1 MPSKSAK
8 PRRSDLREKA
18 TARRIAIVA
27 FPGVTLLDISGPAQV
42 FAELQE
48 IELSSGSYSLSYLS
62 TSGGLVPTDVGM
74 MIDTAPISGI
84 RPHQIDTLVI
94 PGGPGIWAL
103 RQDAV
108 LMKWI
113 SQALPKARRV
123 ASVCLGAFVLAWTGA
138 LDGKRAATHWRY
150 CPRLADGF
158 PKIRVEPNAIFVK
171 DGRVWTSAGVSAGID
186 LALAMI
192 EEDFGHA
199 AALDIAR
206 RLVVFLKRPGGQ
218 SQFSTV
224 LAAQVSDVEGRFS
237 ALHAWIIENIARDL
251 KVETLAE
258 KAGMS
263 PRTFARAYTTRTGM
277 TPASGV
283 EALRVE
289 TARLLLES
297 SEIGGVAEVARRAG
311 FGDDERMRRAFVRHL
326 GVSPSEYRSRFSGGR

>member
-8 PRRSDLREKA
+8 PRRVNLSEQA
-18 TARRIAIVA
+18 STRRIAIVA

-42 FAELQE
+42 FAELE
-48 IELSSGSYSLSYLS
+48 AIELPAPGYSLSYLS

-74 MIDTAPISGI
+74 MIDTMPISSI
-84 RPHQIDTLVI
+84 RPNQVDTLVI
-94 PGGPGIWAL
+94 PGGPGIWEMRKDAAL
-103 RQDAV
+103 
-108 LMKWI
+108 MNWI

-123 ASVCLGAFVLAWTGA
+123 ASVCLGAFVLAWTGV

-150 CPRLADGF
+150 CPRLQDSF
-158 PKIRVEPNAIFVK
+158 PNIRVEPDAIFVK
-171 DGRVWTSAGVSAGID
+171 EGRVWSSAGVSAGID

-192 EEDFGHA
+192 EEDFGHTT
-199 AALDIAR
+199 ALDVAR

-224 LAAQVSDVEGRFS
+224 LAAQASDVEGRFS
-237 ALHAWIIENIARDL
+237 ELHAWIIENIASDL
-251 KVETLAE
+251 RVDVLAA
-258 KAGMS
+258 KAGMT
-263 PRTFARAYTTRTGM
+263 PRTFARAYASRTGM

-297 SEIGGVAEVARRAG
+297 GQVGGVVEVAKRAG
-311 FGDDERMRRAFVRHL
+311 FGDDERMRRAFLRHL
-326 GVSPSEYRSRFSGGR
+326 GVSPSEYRSRFSG

>member
-1 MPSKSAK
+1 MPSNSAK
-8 PRRSDLREKA
+8 SRRPGLREEPS
-18 TARRIAIVA
+18 ARRVAIVA

-48 IELSSGSYSLSYLS
+48 IELPTASYALSYLS
-62 TSGGLVPTDVGM
+62 ASGGLVQTDVGM
-74 MIDTAPISGI
+74 MVDTAPISSV
-84 RPHQIDTLVI
+84 RPQEVDTLVI
-94 PGGPGIWAL
+94 PGGPGVWQL
-103 RQDAV
+103 RQDAN
-108 LMKWI
+108 LMSWI
-113 SQALPKARRV
+113 SEVLPKARRI

-150 CPRLADGF
+150 CPRLADSF
-158 PKIRVEPNAIFVK
+158 PSIRVEPNAIFVK
-171 DGRVWTSAGVSAGID
+171 DGRVWSSAGVSAGID

-192 EEDFGHA
+192 EEDFGHTT
-199 AALDIAR
+199 ALDIAR

-224 LAAQVSDVEGRFS
+224 LAAQASDVEGRFS
-237 ALHAWIIENIARDL
+237 ALHAWIIENIASDL
-251 KVETLAE
+251 KVETLAQ

-263 PRTFARAYTTRTGM
+263 PRTFARAYTSRTGM

-297 SEIGGVAEVARRAG
+297 SEIGGVVEVAQRAG
-311 FGDDERMRRAFVRHL
+311 FGDDERMRRAFMRHL
-326 GVSPSEYRSRFSGGR
+326 GVSPSEYRSRFSG

>member
-8 PRRSDLREKA
+8 SGRPEPREKLPD
-18 TARRIAIVA
+18 RRIAIVA

-48 IELSSGSYSLSYLS
+48 IELPAAGYALSYLS
-62 TSGGLVPTDVGM
+62 RAGGLVPTDVGM
-74 MIDTAPISGI
+74 MIDTAPIASI
-84 RPHQIDTLVI
+84 DPDQVDTLII

-103 RQDAV
+103 RQDCIQ
-108 LMKWI
+108 MKWI
-113 SQALPKARRV
+113 MQALTKARRV

-150 CPRLADGF
+150 CPRLQDGF
-158 PKIRVEPNAIFVK
+158 PNIRVEPNAIFVQ
-171 DGRVWTSAGVSAGID
+171 DGRVWSSAGVSAGID

-192 EEDFGHA
+192 EEDFGHTI
-199 AALDIAR
+199 ALDIAR

-224 LAAQVSDVEGRFS
+224 LAAQASDVEGRFS
-237 ALHAWIIENIARDL
+237 ALHAWIIENIASEL

-258 KAGMS
+258 RAGMT
-263 PRTFARAYTTRTGM
+263 PRTFARTYVSRTGM
-277 TPASGV
+277 TPANGV

-297 SEIGGVAEVARRAG
+297 RQIGGVVEVAKRAG
-311 FGDDERMRRAFVRHL
+311 FGDDERMRRAFLRHL
-326 GVSPSEYRSRFSGGR
+326 GVTPSEYRRRFSG

>member
-8 PRRSDLREKA
+8 PRRPDLRAKLP
-18 TARRIAIVA
+18 ARRIAIVA

-48 IELSSGSYSLSYLS
+48 IELPAAGYALSYLS
-62 TSGGLVPTDVGM
+62 ASGGLVPTDVGM
-74 MIDTAPISGI
+74 MVDTAPISSV
-84 RPHQIDTLVI
+84 RPHQVDTLVI

-103 RQDAV
+103 RQDAAQ
-108 LMKWI
+108 MKWI
-113 SQALPKARRV
+113 MQTVPKARRI
-123 ASVCLGAFVLAWTGA
+123 ASVCLGAFALAWTGA

-150 CPRLADGF
+150 CPRLQDGF
-158 PKIRVEPNAIFVK
+158 PSIRVEPNAIFVQ
-171 DGRVWTSAGVSAGID
+171 DGRVWSSAGVSAGID

-192 EEDFGHA
+192 EEDFGHTI
-199 AALDIAR
+199 ALDVAR

-224 LAAQVSDVEGRFS
+224 LAAQASDVEGRFS
-237 ALHAWIIENIARDL
+237 ALHAWIIENIASDL

-258 KAGMS
+258 RAGMT
-263 PRTFARAYTTRTGM
+263 PRTFARTYVNRTGM
-277 TPASGV
+277 TPANGV

-297 SEIGGVAEVARRAG
+297 RQVGGVVEVAKRAG
-311 FGDDERMRRAFVRHL
+311 FGDDERMRRAFLRHL
-326 GVSPSEYRSRFSGGR
+326 GVTPSEYRRRFSG

>member
-1 MPSKSAK
+1 MPSKSAN
-8 PRRSDLREKA
+8 PRRPEPREKA
-18 TARRIAIVA
+18 AARRVAIVA

-42 FAELQE
+42 FAELQA
-48 IELSSGSYSLSYLS
+48 IELPGPSYSLSYFS

-74 MIDTAPISGI
+74 MIDTAPISSI
-84 RPHQIDTLVI
+84 RPNQVDTLVI

-103 RQDAV
+103 RQDV
-108 LMKWI
+108 TLMEWI
-113 SQALPKARRV
+113 SEVLPRARRV
-123 ASVCLGAFVLAWTGA
+123 ASVCLGAFALAWTGA

-192 EEDFGHA
+192 EEDFGHTT
-199 AALDIAR
+199 ALDIAR

-224 LAAQVSDVEGRFS
+224 LAAQASDVEGRFS
-237 ALHAWIIENIARDL
+237 ALHAWIIENIAGDL

-263 PRTFARAYTTRTGM
+263 PRTFARAYASRTGM

-297 SEIGGVAEVARRAG
+297 SEIRGVVDVARRAG
-311 FGDDERMRRAFVRHL
+311 FGDDERMRRAFIRHL
-326 GVSPSEYRSRFSGGR
+326 GISPSEYRSRFSG

>member
-8 PRRSDLREKA
+8 PRRPEPREKSA
-18 TARRIAIVA
+18 ARRVAIVA

-42 FAELQE
+42 FAELQA
-48 IELSSGSYSLSYLS
+48 IELPGAGYSLSYLS
-62 TSGGLVPTDVGM
+62 ASGGLVPTDVGM
-74 MIDTAPISGI
+74 MVDTAPISSI
-84 RPHQIDTLVI
+84 RPNQVDTLVI

-108 LMKWI
+108 MIEWI
-113 SQALPKARRV
+113 SEVLPRARRV
-123 ASVCLGAFVLAWTGA
+123 ASVCLGAFALAWTGA

-158 PKIRVEPNAIFVK
+158 PKISVEPNAIFVK
-171 DGRVWTSAGVSAGID
+171 DGRVWTSAGVSAGIY

-192 EEDFGHA
+192 EEDFGHTT
-199 AALDIAR
+199 ALDIAR

-224 LAAQVSDVEGRFS
+224 LAAQASDVEGRFS
-237 ALHAWIIENIARDL
+237 ALHAWIIENIAGDL
-251 KVETLAE
+251 KVETLAG

-263 PRTFARAYTTRTGM
+263 PRTFARAYTSRTGM

-297 SEIGGVAEVARRAG
+297 SEIRGVVDVARRAG
-311 FGDDERMRRAFVRHL
+311 FGDDERMRRAFIRHL
-326 GVSPSEYRSRFSGGR
+326 GISPSEYRSRFSG

>member
-8 PRRSDLREKA
+8 SRRPELREKLPD
-18 TARRIAIVA
+18 RRIAIIA

-48 IELSSGSYSLSYLS
+48 IELPAAGYALSYLS
-62 TSGGLVPTDVGM
+62 TSGGLVTTDVGM
-74 MIDTAPISGI
+74 MVDTAPIASI
-84 RPHQIDTLVI
+84 KPQQVDTLII

-103 RQDAV
+103 RQDDV

-113 SQALPKARRV
+113 MQALPKARRI
-123 ASVCLGAFVLAWTGA
+123 ASVCLGAFVLAWTGS

-150 CPRLADGF
+150 CPRLQDSF
-158 PKIRVEPNAIFVK
+158 PKIRVEPNAIFVR
-171 DGRVWTSAGVSAGID
+171 DGRVWSSAGVSAGID

-192 EEDFGHA
+192 EEDFGHTI
-199 AALDIAR
+199 ALDIAR

-224 LAAQVSDVEGRFS
+224 LAAQASDVEGRFS
-237 ALHAWIIENIARDL
+237 ALHAWIIENIASDL
-251 KVETLAE
+251 KVESLAE
-258 KAGMS
+258 RAGMT
-263 PRTFARAYTTRTGM
+263 PRTFARTYVSRTGM
-277 TPASGV
+277 TPANGV

-297 SEIGGVAEVARRAG
+297 RQIGGVVEVAKRAG
-311 FGDDERMRRAFVRHL
+311 FGDDERMRRAFLRHL
-326 GVSPSEYRSRFSGGR
+326 GVTPSEYRRRFSG